1 MSKERHPVGA
11 RELVGFDRRLCSRSL
26 ADRSFG
32 KLLVPDKF
40 QQHRIVAFLRSHS
53 EMSQSE
59 KRERRVFKLADPLP
73 SLDQNASI
81 NVEDQQSKRGRC
93 DG

>member
-1 MSKERHPVGA
+1 MW
-11 RELVGFDRRLCSRSL
+11 ELESSSDSTDDSAAVPLPTVPSES
-26 ADRSFG
+26 
-32 KLLVPDKF
+32 LLVPDKF

-73 SLDQNASI
+73 FLDQNASI
-81 NVEDQQSKRGRC
+81 NVEDQQSKRGQC
-93 DG
+93 DR